1 MSNNEINQ
9 ISNELKLKRGSFKQ
23 NPINAVKFIE
33 SMMNMGYENTSAIC
47 DIIDNSID
55 AKANNIHV
63 VIEKKDENVVI
74 KISDDGIGMDES
86 TLDQALRFGSET
98 PHEEDS
104 DLGKFGMGLTT
115 AGLSLAERT
124 TVFTKRE
131 DGKLL
136 KGITDV
142 EEIRKAN
149 DLVKWMGEADEE
161 ETLFFNYE
169 LQNAKSGTIVI
180 LEKCT
185 GVKYKNIGGLSAI
198 LTKDVGRIFRKYLDR
213 VNIFINDKKVE
224 ANDWLLEGDSRTKII
239 SDDTYDIKWINKYG
253 QENNGQI
260 RIKFA
265 MLPAFEIKI
274 MKEKEINQKTQ
285 GFSILRNNREIAY
298 GVLNPDLGG
307 RTRHPAFNRFRG
319 EISFDSSCDY
329 AMGVNFQKNGI
340 EMLDNVANSLRN
352 TINNTINTIFR
363 MISSEKNA
371 ELDPEEEDIH
381 NQALDVIEKNQ
392 NILVDKP
399 IVKTETR
406 DKRNDNKE
414 EPKSKSTKDADDE
427 KNKRVRVA
435 KKFQNKPG
443 IPNAKFEFKEY
454 DRTSNIFF
462 PRLEGKTVVITFN
475 TAHPFYERFIKD
487 NTDNVNLVSAVDFLV
502 YCMGLAQL
510 SAITADDT
518 KVEYFEDYMQSI
530 STNMRKF
537 LE

>member
-1 MSNNEINQ
+1 MSNKEVLKDLNERGG
-9 ISNELKLKRGSFKQ
+9 ELKP

-33 SMMNMGYENTSAIC
+33 SMMNMGYGNTAAIC
-47 DIIDNSID
+47 DIIDNSVD
-55 AKANNIHV
+55 AKANNIN
-63 VIEKKDENVVI
+63 ILIDKKDDDMQI
-74 KISDDGIGMDES
+74 IIMDDGIGMDES

-115 AGLSLAERT
+115 AGLSLAEKT
-124 TVFTKRE
+124 TVFTKKE
-131 DGKLL
+131 YGDIL
-136 KGITDV
+136 KGVTDL
-142 EEIRKAN
+142 EEIKKENA
-149 DLVKWMGEADEE
+149 LVKWLGKADEQE
-161 ETLFFNYE
+161 ILTFNYL

-180 LEKCT
+180 FEKCT
-185 GVKYKNIGGLSAI
+185 GVKYKNIGSFCSI

-213 VNIFINDKKVE
+213 VNIFINNKKVE
-224 ANDWLLEGDSRTKII
+224 ANDWLFEGDSRTKVI
-239 SDDTYDIKWINKYG
+239 SDDTYEIKWQNKQG
-253 QENNGQI
+253 QDNIGQV
-260 RIKFA
+260 RIKFVL
-265 MLPAFEIKI
+265 LPAFETKI
-274 MKEKEINQKTQ
+274 MREKEIGPKTQ

-298 GVLNPDLGG
+298 NVLNHEIGG
-307 RTRHPAFNRFRG
+307 RVRHASLNRFRG

-340 EMLDNVANSLRN
+340 EMLDNVANSLRQ
-352 TINNTINTIFR
+352 TINNTINTIAR
-363 MISSEKNA
+363 MAMSEKNS

-399 IVKTETR
+399 VVKLEKR
-406 DKRNDNKE
+406 DKGNEFENELDNKI
-414 EPKSKSTKDADDE
+414 SKE
-427 KNKRVRVA
+427 KNNDKDKRVRVA

-487 NTDNVNLVSAVDFLV
+487 NTDNVNLVAAVDYLV

-510 SAITADDT
+510 AVTTEDDT

>member
-1 MSNNEINQ
+1 MSNNEN
-9 ISNELKLKRGSFKQ
+9 FKNLEEKVEGFKH

-47 DIIDNSID
+47 DIIDNSVD
-55 AKANNIHV
+55 AKAHNINV
-63 VIEKKDENVVI
+63 SIGKENENI
-74 KISDDGIGMDES
+74 RIIIADDGTGMDEA
-86 TLDQALRFGSET
+86 TLDQALRFGSDT
-98 PHEEDS
+98 LHEEDS

-115 AGLSLAERT
+115 AGLSLAEKT
-124 TVFTKRE
+124 TVFTKKE
-131 DGKLL
+131 NGEIL
-136 KGITDV
+136 KGVTDLD
-142 EEIRKAN
+142 EIRKYN
-149 DLVKWMGEADEE
+149 DLVKWLGKANEQEIIS
-161 ETLFFNYE
+161 FNYE

-180 LEKCT
+180 FEKCS
-185 GVKYKNIGGLSAI
+185 GVKYKNLGSLCSI

-213 VNIFINDKKVE
+213 VNIFINNKKVE
-224 ANDWLLEGDSRTKII
+224 PNDWLFEGDSRTKII
-239 SDDTYDIKWINKYG
+239 SDETYDIKWQNKYG
-253 QENNGQI
+253 QENSGQI

-265 MLPAFEIKI
+265 LLPNFEQKI
-274 MKEKEINQKTQ
+274 MKEKEINPRTQ

-298 GVLNPDLGG
+298 NVLNPDIGG
-307 RTRHPAFNRFRG
+307 RVRHPMLNRFRG

-340 EMLDNVANSLRN
+340 EMLDNVANSLRQ
-352 TINNTINTIFR
+352 TINNTINTIAR
-363 MISSEKNA
+363 MVGSERNA

-381 NQALDVIEKNQ
+381 NQALEVIEKNQ

-399 IVKTETR
+399 MVKTEKR
-406 DKRNDNKE
+406 DKNENEAKE
-414 EPKSKSTKDADDE
+414 QEKTQKEKDDD
-427 KNKRVRVA
+427 KGKRVRVA

-487 NTDNVNLVSAVDFLV
+487 NTDNVNLVSAVDYLV

>member
-1 MSNNEINQ
+1 MSNNEVLKE
-9 ISNELKLKRGSFKQ
+9 ISEKGGEFKH

-47 DIIDNSID
+47 DIIDNSVD
-55 AKANNIHV
+55 AKANNIRV
-63 VIEKKDENVVI
+63 SIEKKDDAI
-74 KISDDGIGMDES
+74 TIIISDDGVGMDES

-115 AGLSLAERT
+115 AGLSLAEKT
-124 TVFTKRE
+124 TVLTKKE
-131 DGKLL
+131 NEQLL
-136 KGITDV
+136 KGVTDL

-149 DLVKWMGEADEE
+149 DLVKWVGNANEQ
-161 ETLFFNYE
+161 ETIFFNYE
-169 LQNAKSGTIVI
+169 LQNANSGTVVI
-180 LEKCT
+180 FEKCT
-185 GVKYKNIGGLSAI
+185 GVKYKNVGSFCSI
-198 LTKDVGRIFRKYLDR
+198 LIKEVGRIFRKYLDR
-213 VNIFINDKKVE
+213 VNVFINDKKVE
-224 ANDWLLEGDSRTKII
+224 ANDWLFEGDSRTKII
-239 SDDTYDIKWINKYG
+239 SDDTYDIKWTNKYG
-253 QENNGQI
+253 QERNGQV

-265 MLPAFEIKI
+265 LLPAFELKI
-274 MKEKEINQKTQ
+274 MREKEIGPKTQ

-298 GVLNPDLGG
+298 NVLNPDLGG
-307 RTRHPAFNRFRG
+307 RVRHPMLNRFRG

-352 TINNTINTIFR
+352 TINNTINTIAR
-363 MISSEKNA
+363 MAGSERNA

-399 IVKTETR
+399 IVKTEKR
-406 DKRNDNKE
+406 DASNKDENVQKQITKKE
-414 EPKSKSTKDADDE
+414 ENDDKD
-427 KNKRVRVA
+427 KRVRVA

-487 NTDNVNLVSAVDFLV
+487 NTDNVNLVSAVDYLV

-510 SAITADDT
+510 AATTADDT

>member
-9 ISNELKLKRGSFKQ
+9 ISNELKLKGGSFKQ

-63 VIEKKDENVVI
+63 LIEKKDDNIVI
-74 KISDDGIGMDES
+74 TISDDGTGMDEA

-115 AGLSLAERT
+115 AGLSLAEKT
-124 TVFTKRE
+124 TVLTKTE
-131 DGKLL
+131 NGSLL

-149 DLVKWMGEADEE
+149 DLVKWMGEADEQ
-161 ETLFFNYE
+161 ETLLFNHE
-169 LQNAKSGTIVI
+169 LQNVKSGTIVI
-180 LEKCT
+180 FEKCS
-185 GVKYKNIGGLSAI
+185 GVKYKNIGSFSAI

-224 ANDWLLEGDSRTKII
+224 ANDWLFEGDSKTKII
-239 SDDTYDIKWINKYG
+239 SDDIYDIKWTNKQG

-265 MLPAFEIKI
+265 LLPFYERTI
-274 MKEKEINQKTQ
+274 MEEKEINQKTQ

-298 GVLNPDLGG
+298 GVLNQDLGG

-329 AMGVNFQKNGI
+329 AMGVNFQKKGI

-352 TINNTINTIFR
+352 TIKNTINTIYR

-371 ELDPEEEDIH
+371 ELNPEEEDIH

-399 IVKTETR
+399 IVKTEKR
-406 DKRNDNKE
+406 DKRNDVE
-414 EPKSKSTKDADDE
+414 EPNNKAANNKDND